1 MFDNLIGFPTYD
13 VIQAAAKHHLNCFI
27 SRERFGRKLV
37 KHSKPEEISTPVLLL
52 EVEEGKV
59 TNIWLVQ

>member
-1 MFDNLIGFPTYD
+1 MFDKLVGFPIYD
-13 VIQAAAKHHLNCFI
+13 VVQAAAKHHLNVFV

-37 KHSKPEEISTPVLLL
+37 THKKPEDILTPVLLL

-59 TNIWLVQ
+59 TNLWLVQ